1 MFVFEML
8 FAWIYYFNIIGVNN
22 IMFYVSGLIFHG
34 TDLNVHNVRSTQ
46 IIFVRS
52 LIRFKEQ
59 GQFNI
64 YIIIIITYSKP
75 NRYIFI
81 DYLYFS

>member
-8 FAWIYYFNIIGVNN
+8 FARIYYFNIIDVNN
-22 IMFYVSGLIFHG
+22 IMFYLFSLIFCG
-34 TDLNVHNVRSTQ
+34 TDLNVSNVRSTQ

-59 GQFNI
+59 GQFNTYHYYY
-64 YIIIIITYSKP
+64 YI
-75 NRYIFI
+75 
-81 DYLYFS
+81 

>member
-1 MFVFEML
+1 MFVFEMY
-8 FAWIYYFNIIGVNN
+8 FVRIYYFHIIDIHN

-34 TDLNVHNVRSTQ
+34 TDLNVNNVRSTQ

-64 YIIIIITYSKP
+64 YHYYY
-75 NRYIFI
+75 YI
-81 DYLYFS
+81 

>member
-8 FAWIYYFNIIGVNN
+8 FARIYYFNIIDVNN
-22 IMFYVSGLIFHG
+22 IMFYLSSLIFRG
-34 TDLNVHNVRSTQ
+34 TDLNVSNVRSTQ

-59 GQFNI
+59 GQFNTYHYYY
-64 YIIIIITYSKP
+64 YI
-75 NRYIFI
+75 
-81 DYLYFS
+81 